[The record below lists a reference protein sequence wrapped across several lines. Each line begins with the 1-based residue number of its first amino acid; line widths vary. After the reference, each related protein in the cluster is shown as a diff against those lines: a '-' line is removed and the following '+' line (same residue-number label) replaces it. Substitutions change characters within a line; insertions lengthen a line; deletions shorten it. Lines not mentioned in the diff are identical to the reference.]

1 MSETQVDASEEVVRS
16 KWDQLLRGNT
26 EVVDT
31 PIEEPVE
38 EEVPVV
44 VVPDNSSEA
53 VLARLH
59 RSMTSN
65 SAEEA

>member
-1 MSETQVDASEEVVRS
+1 MSDIQVDTTEEEVRS

-31 PIEEPVE
+31 PGEELVK

-44 VVPDNSSEA
+44 VIPDNSSEA
-53 VLARLH
+53 VLARLF
-59 RSMTSN
+59 RSMTTN